1 MADISFLVGWT
12 GFEPATT
19 RPPDVYATGLR
30 YHPILPDFYTKSRFL
45 GCKYSPKS
53 KKTRYIAS
61 NIIDLMTTLIKQVK
75 IADVHSP
82 FNGKIKDILLDN
94 HKIVSITNNCTVK
107 ADQTIDAKDCIVSP
121 GFVDPFVHFCDPG
134 MENRETLH
142 SGAAAAMQGGF
153 TTVFTLPNTQPVV
166 DTKSQVTYVKQHSQ
180 DLPIHVLPIGAISKK
195 IEGKDLAEMIDMH
208 TNGAVAFSDGLY
220 PVQST
225 LLFLKALQYV
235 KAFDGVAI
243 QMPIDKSLGSL
254 GLMNEGI
261 VSTKLGL
268 PGIPAIAEEL
278 IISRDIELLRYTKS
292 KLHITSVSTAKGIEL
307 ITEAKKEGLQIT
319 CSVTPYHLFFTEDD
333 LINYDTLLKV
343 FPPLRTK
350 QDQTALLKAVENGTV
365 DCISAHHIPQDWDG
379 KTVEFENAKAGI
391 ASIETTFAT
400 VQHLLPKLASDKIAA
415 LFSTNA
421 RQIFNLPKA
430 TIQEENEAELTIFT
444 STKTTCMNVKDSKSK
459 SANSPFWDITLN
471 AKIIATYS
479 KGMANLIA

>member
-1 MADISFLVGWT
+1 
-12 GFEPATT
+12 
-19 RPPDVYATGLR
+19 
-30 YHPILPDFYTKSRFL
+30 
-45 GCKYSPKS
+45 
-53 KKTRYIAS
+53 
-61 NIIDLMTTLIKQVK
+61 MTTLIKQVK

-94 HKIVSITNNCTVK
+94 HKIVSITDNCSEK
-107 ADQTIDAKDCIVSP
+107 ADQIIDGKDCFVSP

-134 MENRETLH
+134 MENRETL
-142 SGAAAAMQGGF
+142 STGANAALQGGF
-153 TTVFTLPNTQPVV
+153 TTVFTLPNTQPIV
-166 DTKSQVTYVKQHSQ
+166 DTKSQVTYIKQHSQ
-180 DLPIHVLPIGAISKK
+180 ELPIHILPIGAISKK

-208 TNGAVAFSDGLY
+208 SNGAVAFSDGLY

-261 VSTKLGL
+261 VSTQLGL

-278 IISRDIELLRYTKS
+278 IIARDIELLRYTKS
-292 KLHITSVSTAKGIEL
+292 KLHITSVSTAKGIAL
-307 ITEAKKEGLQIT
+307 IAAAKKEGLHIT
-319 CSVTPYHLFFTEDD
+319 CSVTPYHLFFTEED
-333 LINYDTLLKV
+333 LNSYDTLLKV

-350 QDQTALLKAVENGTV
+350 NDQAALLKAIEDGTV

-400 VQHLLPKLASDKIAA
+400 VQHLLPKLASEKLAA

-421 RQIFNLPKA
+421 RQIFNLPTA
-430 TIQEENEAELTIFT
+430 TIQEGAEAELTICAP
-444 STKTTCMNVKDSKSK
+444 TKTTCLNVKDSKSK

-471 AKIIATYS
+471 GKIVATYV
-479 KGMANLIA
+479 KGKANINA

>member
-1 MADISFLVGWT
+1 
-12 GFEPATT
+12 
-19 RPPDVYATGLR
+19 
-30 YHPILPDFYTKSRFL
+30 
-45 GCKYSPKS
+45 
-53 KKTRYIAS
+53 
-61 NIIDLMTTLIKQVK
+61 MTTLIKQVK
-75 IADVHSP
+75 IADAQSP

-94 HKIVSITNNCTVK
+94 HKIVSITDNCTEK
-107 ADQTIDAKDCIVSP
+107 ADQTIDGKDCVVSP

-134 MENRETLH
+134 LENRETL
-142 SGAAAAMQGGF
+142 STGAQAALQGGF
-153 TTVFTLPNTQPVV
+153 TTVFTVPNTQPIV
-166 DTKSQVTYVKQHSQ
+166 DTKSQVTYIKQHSQ
-180 DLPIHVLPIGAISKK
+180 ELPIHVLPIGAISKK

-208 TNGAVAFSDGLY
+208 SNGAVAFSDGLY

-261 VSTKLGL
+261 VSTQLGL

-292 KLHITSVSTAKGIEL
+292 KLHITSVSTAKGINL
-307 ITEAKKEGLQIT
+307 IAAAKKEGLQIT
-319 CSVTPYHLFFTEDD
+319 CSVTPYHLFFTEED
-333 LINYDTLLKV
+333 LSNYDTLLKV

-350 QDQTALLKAVENGTV
+350 TDQAALLKAIEDGIV
-365 DCISAHHIPQDWDG
+365 DCISSHHIPQDWDG

-400 VQHLLPKLASDKIAA
+400 VQHLLPNLASEKIAS

-421 RQIFNLPKA
+421 RAIFNLPSA
-430 TIQEENEAELTIFT
+430 SIQEGAEAELTIFT
-444 STKTTCMNVKDSKSK
+444 STKTTCMQLKDSKSK
-459 SANSPFWDITLN
+459 SANSPFWDITFN
-471 AKIIATYS
+471 GKIVATYI
-479 KGMANLIA
+479 KGKANIVA

>member
-1 MADISFLVGWT
+1 
-12 GFEPATT
+12 
-19 RPPDVYATGLR
+19 
-30 YHPILPDFYTKSRFL
+30 
-45 GCKYSPKS
+45 
-53 KKTRYIAS
+53 
-61 NIIDLMTTLIKQVK
+61 MTTLIKQVK
-75 IADVHSP
+75 IADAQSP

-94 HKIVSITNNCTVK
+94 HKIVSITDNCTEK
-107 ADQTIDAKDCIVSP
+107 ADQTIDGKDCVVSP

-134 MENRETLH
+134 IENRETL
-142 SGAAAAMQGGF
+142 STGAQAALQGGF
-153 TTVFTLPNTQPVV
+153 TTVFTVPNTQPIV
-166 DTKSQVTYVKQHSQ
+166 DTKSQVTYIKQHSQ
-180 DLPIHVLPIGAISKK
+180 ELPIHVLPIGAISKK

-208 TNGAVAFSDGLY
+208 SNGAVAFSDGLY

-261 VSTKLGL
+261 VSTQLGL

-292 KLHITSVSTAKGIEL
+292 KLHITSVSTAKGIHL
-307 ITEAKKEGLQIT
+307 IAAAKNEGLQIT
-319 CSVTPYHLFFTEDD
+319 CSVTPYHLFFTEEN
-333 LINYDTLLKV
+333 LSNYDTLLKV

-350 QDQTALLKAVENGTV
+350 NDQAALLKAIEDGIV
-365 DCISAHHIPQDWDG
+365 DCISSHHIPQDWDG

-400 VQHLLPKLASDKIAA
+400 VQHLLPNLANEKIAS

-421 RQIFNLPKA
+421 RAIFNLPSA
-430 TIQEENEAELTIFT
+430 SIQEGAEAELTIFT
-444 STKTTCMNVKDSKSK
+444 SSKTTCMQLKDSKSK
-459 SANSPFWDITLN
+459 SANSPFWDKTFN
-471 AKIIATYS
+471 GKIVATYI
-479 KGMANLIA
+479 KGKPNIVA